1 MISVQTESAAGGN
14 PMRPGRFC
22 GQALAMAA
30 VWLLVVNVFAL
41 MALNRLNLAPD
52 TALEWMS
59 PETYKPRQ
67 SWDVVNLHNRWD
79 AYWYLDIAKNGY
91 YLRGEKTLANVVFFP
106 LYPLLVRAAGVLTGG
121 NLELAGWILSCLFLA
136 IALVL
141 LMRLAGEFHPGVDPR
156 LTAVFLLV
164 YPTAFFLNA
173 IYSESLF
180 LALSLASVLCA
191 LRRRFL
197 WAALWAGLASAT
209 RVAGLFLCVFLLVEF
224 VQARGWR
231 GLLRPGVLALA
242 PAPLGILAFF
252 AYHWAVFGD
261 FFLFL
266 KVQSWFGRDFETALE
281 DFAVRNNPELVDTLL
296 DLSHSAG
303 ALALALIALKRFRP
317 SYGIYML
324 VSLAVALASG
334 TVLGI
339 ARYAMVLFP
348 IYLIGAG
355 LRSPLGRGA
364 WLFASSLMLA
374 LNIIRF
380 VNHYWAG

>member
-1 MISVQTESAAGGN
+1 MERDLPSIDIPGAVS
-14 PMRPGRFC
+14 RPVDFF
-22 GQALAMAA
+22 GQGLAIAA
-30 VWLLVVNVFAL
+30 VWLVVVNVFAL

-52 TALEWMS
+52 TAFEWMS

-67 SWDVVNLHNRWD
+67 SWNLVHLHNRWD

-106 LYPLLVRAAGVLTGG
+106 LYPLLVRAAGTLTGAD
-121 NLELAGWILSCLFLA
+121 LELSGWIVSSLFLVG
-136 IALVL
+136 ALVL
-141 LMRLAGEFHPGVDPR
+141 LMQIAREFHPGIDPR
-156 LTAVFLLV
+156 LPAIFLLV

-180 LALSLASVLCA
+180 LFLSLAAVRCA

-197 WAALWAGLASAT
+197 WAALWAALASAT
-209 RVAGLFLCVFLLVEF
+209 RVAGLFLCVLLLVEF
-224 VQARGWR
+224 VQAHGWR
-231 GLLRPGVLALA
+231 SLFKPRVLALA
-242 PAPLGILAFF
+242 PAPLGIILFF
-252 AYHWAVFGD
+252 GYHWAAFGD
-261 FFLFL
+261 FLLFL
-266 KVQSWFGRDFETALE
+266 KVQSWFGRDFETALA
-281 DFAVRNNPELVDTLL
+281 DFAVRNNPDLVNTIL
-296 DLSHSAG
+296 DLSYTAG
-303 ALALALIALKRFRP
+303 AVGLAVVALLRFRP

-324 VSLAVALASG
+324 VSLAIALSSG

-348 IYLIGAG
+348 IYFIAAG
-355 LRSPLGRGA
+355 LRSALGRGA